1 MDMVE
6 TDWTPGGVEGC
17 GYANIVICTE
27 SSESLSWGITTA
39 LTIHFDARRRAVAV
53 YTMLF
58 VISRFRSDS
67 HIEMIVNMTTN
78 RGGHGS
84 CRKCGC

>member
-1 MDMVE
+1 MVE

-39 LTIHFDARRRAVAV
+39 LTIHFNARRCAVVVYLHDAV
-53 YTMLF
+53 CYLEAPT
-58 VISRFRSDS
+58 RFEILTLRRLS
-67 HIEMIVNMTTN
+67 T
-78 RGGHGS
+78 
-84 CRKCGC
+84 